1 MYGPKL
7 ASEGIEGAVA
17 ALGPGPLEEPSL
29 IKHIHPLFSRVLQRQ
44 EMYLANHSLGR
55 PLDQTAVDVQ
65 QALDH
70 WYEKMDD
77 AWDDWLAEIQVF
89 RRSIARLI
97 QAPREDCIVPKT
109 SAGQGLRTVLNC
121 YDEKIKVV
129 TTTAEFSSIDHILKV
144 YAERNRVQLM
154 CVGPDGHGEYQEKD
168 ILAAVGP

>member
-1 MYGPKL
+1 
-7 ASEGIEGAVA
+7 
-17 ALGPGPLEEPSL
+17 
-29 IKHIHPLFSRVLQRQ
+29 
-44 EMYLANHSLGR
+44 MYLANHSLGR

-89 RRSIARLI
+89 RWSIARLI

-129 TTTAEFSSIDHILKV
+129 TTTAEFNAPSSMELPTNGTSMLLIAMAPPPGYTAWIQRHT
-144 YAERNRVQLM
+144 ASASRQ
-154 CVGPDGHGEYQEKD
+154 Q
-168 ILAAVGP
+168 